1 MMSLF
6 KVYLL
11 KAVFVKDKKTITVDE
26 LSSRKAGPSDVLVKM
41 RACGLCGS
49 DLEKVYGNYGMSSGR
64 LGHEPSGEIVGVG
77 NLVSGYSVGDRV
89 FVHHHV
95 PCYSC
100 HLCRHGDY
108 TMCTMFHSSNLEPCG
123 LSEEILVPG
132 WNVSRGGIIS
142 LPSNV
147 TFEKAALIE
156 PLACCIRALDKS
168 RIRKGDDIAIFGA
181 GPAGIMLAL
190 LAQSIGCGKIFLID
204 INQFRLDLAE
214 KHFQVEC
221 LNINKQPDA
230 EESIRGATG
239 GRGVDISIVAT
250 SNPQA
255 MVKTFSLTRRAGKI
269 ILFGVPGKGTQLS
282 LDASLVY
289 SNEWSLVTSY
299 AASEIETNEAC
310 RLLNNNRIEMDWIIT
325 HRFDL
330 NQAEEA
336 IRCAHEAKDSMKVV
350 VTA

>member
-1 MMSLF
+1 MSLF
-6 KVYLL
+6 KAYLL
-11 KAVFVKDKKTITVDE
+11 KAVFVKEKKTITVDE
-26 LSSRKAGPSDVLVKM
+26 LSSPKPGSSDVLVKM

-77 NLVSGYSVGDRV
+77 DLVSGYSIGDRV

-100 HLCRHGDY
+100 HYCRHGDY
-108 TMCTMFHSSNLEPCG
+108 TMCTMFHSSNLDPCG

-132 WNVSRGGIIS
+132 WNVSRGGVIK

-168 RIRKGDDIAIFGA
+168 RIQNGDDIAIFGA

-221 LNINKQPDA
+221 FNINIRPDT
-230 EESIRGATG
+230 EESIREATG
-239 GRGVDISIVAT
+239 GRGVDISVVAT

-255 MVKTFSLTRRAGKI
+255 MVKAFNLTRRAGKI
-269 ILFGVPGKGTQLS
+269 ILFGVPGKGTQLV

-289 SNEWSLVTSY
+289 SNEWSFVPSY
-299 AASEIETNEAC
+299 AASEIETNQSC

-325 HRFDL
+325 HRFGL

>member
-26 LSSRKAGPSDVLVKM
+26 LSSPKAGSNDVLVKM

-77 NLVSGYSVGDRV
+77 ELVSGYSVGDRV

-100 HLCRHGDY
+100 HYCRHGDY

-204 INQFRLDLAE
+204 VNQFRLNLA
-214 KHFQVEC
+214 KDHCQVEC
-221 LNINKQPDA
+221 LNISKQPNI
-230 EESIRGATG
+230 EEIIKSTTG
-239 GRGVDISIVAT
+239 NRGVDISVVAT
-250 SNPQA
+250 SNPHA
-255 MVKTFSLTRRAGKI
+255 MVKSFGLTRRAGTV
-269 ILFGVPGKGTQLS
+269 ILFGVPSKGTQVM
-282 LDASLVY
+282 LDASVVY
-289 SNEWSLVTSY
+289 SNELSLVPSY
-299 AASEIETNEAC
+299 AASEVETNQAC
-310 RLLNNNRIEMDWIIT
+310 SLLDNNRIDVDWIIT
-325 HRFDL
+325 HRFNL
-330 NQAEEA
+330 RQAREA
-336 IRCAHEAKDSMKVV
+336 ILCAHEAKDSMKVI

>member
-1 MMSLF
+1 MSLF
-6 KVYLL
+6 KAYLL
-11 KAVFVKDKKTITVDE
+11 KAVFVKEKKTITVDE
-26 LSSRKAGPSDVLVKM
+26 LSSPIPGSSDVLVKM

-77 NLVSGYSVGDRV
+77 DLVSGYSIGDRV

-100 HLCRHGDY
+100 HYCRHGDY
-108 TMCTMFHSSNLEPCG
+108 TMCTMFHSSNLDPCG

-132 WNVSRGGIIS
+132 WNVSRGGVIK

-168 RIRKGDDIAIFGA
+168 RIQKGDDIAIFGA

-190 LAQSIGCGKIFLID
+190 LAQSMGCGKIFLID

-214 KHFQVEC
+214 KHFLVEC
-221 LNINKQPDA
+221 FNINIRPDT
-230 EESIRGATG
+230 EESIREATG
-239 GRGVDISIVAT
+239 GRGVDISVVAT

-255 MVKTFSLTRRAGKI
+255 MVKAFNLTRRAGKI
-269 ILFGVPGKGTQLS
+269 ILFGVPGKGTQLV

-289 SNEWSLVTSY
+289 SNEWSLVPSY
-299 AASEIETNEAC
+299 AASEIETNQSC

-325 HRFDL
+325 HRFGL

>member
-1 MMSLF
+1 MSLF

-11 KAVFVKDKKTITVDE
+11 KAVFVKEKETITVDE
-26 LSSRKAGPSDVLVKM
+26 LSSLKPGPRDVVVKM
-41 RACGLCGS
+41 KACGLCGS

-77 NLVSGYSVGDRV
+77 DLVSGYSVGDRV

-100 HLCRHGDY
+100 HYCRHGDH

-132 WNVSRGGIIS
+132 WNVSRGGVIK

-147 TFEKAALIE
+147 TYEKAALIE

-230 EESIRGATG
+230 EESIRRATG
-239 GRGVDISIVAT
+239 GRGVDISVVAT

-255 MVKTFSLTRRAGKI
+255 MVKAFSLTRRAGKI
-269 ILFGVPGKGTQLS
+269 ILFGVPGKGTQLV
-282 LDASLVY
+282 LDASSVY
-289 SNEWSLVTSY
+289 SNEWSLVPSY
-299 AASEIETNEAC
+299 AASEIETNQSC
-310 RLLNNNRIEMDWIIT
+310 RLLNNNRIEMDWIVT
-325 HRFDL
+325 HRFGL

>member
-1 MMSLF
+1 MSLF
-6 KVYLL
+6 KAYLL
-11 KAVFVKDKKTITVDE
+11 KAVFVKEKKTITVDE
-26 LSSRKAGPSDVLVKM
+26 LSSPKPGSSDVLVKM

-77 NLVSGYSVGDRV
+77 DLVSGYSIGDRV

-100 HLCRHGDY
+100 HYCRHGDY
-108 TMCTMFHSSNLEPCG
+108 TMCTMFHSSNLDPCG

-132 WNVSRGGIIS
+132 WNVSRGGVIK

-156 PLACCIRALDKS
+156 PLACCIRAIDKS
-168 RIRKGDDIAIFGA
+168 RIQKGDDIAIFGA

-190 LAQSIGCGKIFLID
+190 LAQSMGCGKIFLID

-221 LNINKQPDA
+221 FNINIRPGT
-230 EESIRGATG
+230 EESIREATG
-239 GRGVDISIVAT
+239 GRGVDISVVAT

-255 MVKTFSLTRRAGKI
+255 MVKAFNLTRRAGKI

>member
-1 MMSLF
+1 MSLF

-11 KAVFVKDKKTITVDE
+11 KAVFVKEKKTITVDE
-26 LSSRKAGPSDVLVKM
+26 LSSPKPGSSDVLVKM

-77 NLVSGYSVGDRV
+77 DLVSGYSVGDRV

-100 HLCRHGDY
+100 HYCRHGDY
-108 TMCTMFHSSNLEPCG
+108 TMCTMFHSSNLDPCG

-132 WNVSRGGIIS
+132 WNVSRGGVIK

-168 RIRKGDDIAIFGA
+168 RIQKGDDIAIFGA

-190 LAQSIGCGKIFLID
+190 LAQSMGCGKIFLID

-221 LNINKQPDA
+221 FNINIRPDA

-239 GRGVDISIVAT
+239 GRGVDISVVAT
-250 SNPQA
+250 GNPQA
-255 MVKTFSLTRRAGKI
+255 MVKAFSLTRRAGKI
-269 ILFGVPGKGTQLS
+269 ILFGVPGKGTQLM

-289 SNEWSLVTSY
+289 SNEWLLVPSY
-299 AASEIETNEAC
+299 AASEIETNQSS

-325 HRFDL
+325 HRFGL

>member
-1 MMSLF
+1 M
-6 KVYLL
+6 

-26 LSSRKAGPSDVLVKM
+26 LSSPKAGPSDVLVKM

-77 NLVSGYSVGDRV
+77 ELVSGHSVGDRV

-100 HLCRHGDY
+100 HYCRHGDY

-123 LSEEILVPG
+123 LSEEILVPS

-239 GRGVDISIVAT
+239 GRGVDISIVA
-250 SNPQA
+250 SSSPQA

-269 ILFGVPGKGTQLS
+269 ILFGVPPKGTQLL

-289 SNEWSLVTSY
+289 SNEWSLVPSY

-310 RLLNNNRIEMDWIIT
+310 RLLNNNRIDMDWIIT
-325 HRFDL
+325 HRFGL

>member
-1 MMSLF
+1 MSLF
-6 KVYLL
+6 KAYLL
-11 KAVFVKDKKTITVDE
+11 KAVFVKEKKTITVDE
-26 LSSRKAGPSDVLVKM
+26 LSSPKPGSSDVLVKM

-77 NLVSGYSVGDRV
+77 DLVSGYSIGDRV

-100 HLCRHGDY
+100 HYCRHGDY
-108 TMCTMFHSSNLEPCG
+108 TMCTMFHSSNLDPCG

-132 WNVSRGGIIS
+132 WNVSRGGVIK

-168 RIRKGDDIAIFGA
+168 RIQKGDDIAIFGA

-190 LAQSIGCGKIFLID
+190 LAQSMGCGKIFLID

-221 LNINKQPDA
+221 FNINIRPDT
-230 EESIRGATG
+230 EEYIREATG
-239 GRGVDISIVAT
+239 GRGVDISVVAT

-255 MVKTFSLTRRAGKI
+255 MVKAFNLTRRAGKI
-269 ILFGVPGKGTQLS
+269 ILFGVPGKGTQLV

-289 SNEWSLVTSY
+289 SNEWSFVPSY
-299 AASEIETNEAC
+299 AASEIETNQSC

-325 HRFDL
+325 HRFGL

>member
-11 KAVFVKDKKTITVDE
+11 KAVFVKDKKSITVDE
-26 LSSRKAGPSDVLVKM
+26 LSSPKPGSSDVLVKM

-77 NLVSGYSVGDRV
+77 DLVSGYSVGDRV

-100 HLCRHGDY
+100 HYCRHGDY

-132 WNVSRGGIIS
+132 WNVSRGGVIR
-142 LPSNV
+142 LPSDV

-168 RIRKGDDIAIFGA
+168 RIQKGDDIAIFGA

-204 INQFRLDLAE
+204 INQFRLDLAQ

-221 LNINKQPDA
+221 LNTNKQSDA
-230 EESIRGATG
+230 EESVRGATD
-239 GRGVDISIVAT
+239 GRGVDISVVAT

-255 MVKTFSLTRRAGKI
+255 MVKAFSLTRRAGKI
-269 ILFGVPGKGTQLS
+269 ILFGVPGKGTQLL

-289 SNEWSLVTSY
+289 SNEWSLVPSY
-299 AASEIETNEAC
+299 AASETETNQAC

-325 HRFDL
+325 HRFGL

>member
-1 MMSLF
+1 MSLF

-11 KAVFVKDKKTITVDE
+11 KAVFVKEKKTITVDE
-26 LSSRKAGPSDVLVKM
+26 LSSPIPGSSDVLVKM

-77 NLVSGYSVGDRV
+77 DLVSGYSIGDRV

-100 HLCRHGDY
+100 HYCRHGDY
-108 TMCTMFHSSNLEPCG
+108 TMCTMFHSSNLDPCG

-132 WNVSRGGIIS
+132 WNVSRGGVIK

-168 RIRKGDDIAIFGA
+168 RIQKGDDIAIFGA

-190 LAQSIGCGKIFLID
+190 LAQSMGCGKIFLID

-221 LNINKQPDA
+221 FNINIRPDT
-230 EESIRGATG
+230 EESIREATG
-239 GRGVDISIVAT
+239 GRGVDISVVAT

-255 MVKTFSLTRRAGKI
+255 MVKAFNLTRRAGKI
-269 ILFGVPGKGTQLS
+269 ILFGVPRKGTQLV

-289 SNEWSLVTSY
+289 SNEWSFVPSY
-299 AASEIETNEAC
+299 AASEIETNQSC

-325 HRFDL
+325 HRFGL